1 MKLPLLLLSLTLI
14 GCTTVSVEPTL
25 PCPNRPV
32 LEAFVAEELDS
43 MTPAAQKKIA
53 GNQIL
58 LKGYAK
64 KLETRAGC
72 DNNSG

>member
-43 MTPAAQKKIA
+43 MTPSAKTKAAN
-53 GNQIL
+53 NQIL
-58 LKGYAK
+58 LKAYSK

-72 DNNSG
+72 AR